1 MGGFVHL
8 HVHSEYSF
16 LDGLNQVK
24 PLVARAK
31 ELGFDTLALTDH
43 GVMFGAFEFSYECHG
58 AELKPILGSELY
70 VARRGRKDK
79 QAKEDQ
85 KSYHLTVLAKDETG
99 YKNLIKLT
107 SFAHIEGYYYKPRVD
122 HELLE
127 KYHEGLV
134 VLSGCWAGEVER
146 AFLNGKD
153 EEAEKAAK
161 WYKNLFGDDYYL
173 EVMRFGS
180 KEEKWLVPKMVK
192 LGKKLGIKLVATCDV
207 HYLNQDQAKAQEVMW
222 AISDGKRL
230 DDPTRRVMESD
241 QFFLKNEEEMRSLWE
256 DMPGVVDETVAI
268 AKKCN
273 VELKFSGFVLPD
285 VDIPKK
291 YKKNYDKYLKDRTYK
306 EGEARLRRKFTES
319 EGERIDYELGIIAVK
334 KMSQYILLCA
344 DFSKWMREHDIFV
357 NTRGS
362 AAGSMVAYSLGVV
375 NANPLK
381 FQLMFERFL
390 NPERPK
396 APDVDFDI
404 ESARRDEVINAAI
417 EKFGWGSVA
426 HIITYDRM
434 RTRAA
439 IRDVGRVLGLPL
451 EVVDKM
457 AKLAPQSGQGTRK
470 ASLKEALNQVPE
482 LKALVESDERL
493 KELYDYAS
501 VLDGIARHRGLH
513 ACGVLITPGK
523 IHDHVP
529 VVVDAETGR
538 LVTQYDFRALEEL
551 GLLKMDF
558 LGVENLDII
567 KDAIRIIKENKGVIV
582 DVDKLIDEFNFGD
595 KPTYDLINKLD
606 TLGIFQLESD
616 VMKKTL
622 KIISPQNVLDIG
634 ACLALVRP
642 GPNAYQEV
650 YGRRRAGKEKPQY
663 LDPRMEKFLERSYG
677 VLVYQEDLM
686 RCVIELAGMSW
697 AEADTFRKFTGKKI
711 PDILLNQKD
720 DLIKRFLDNGM
731 DKKVAD
737 TLFEQFL
744 PFANYA
750 FNEAHSA
757 SYSIVTYLTAY
768 LKANFPVEYMAALY
782 KAHLGDQDKLGQI
795 SDECRRKGIEIL
807 PPDINQSYE
816 DFVIEG
822 EKNIRFG
829 MAGIKGVGR
838 AVVSALVEA
847 RGKKPFTSID
857 DLCSRIDLSKVS
869 KSALEAMAKV
879 GAMDQF
885 GTRAAVLKVLPVA
898 VEKWQ
903 DAWKLKK
910 AGQTGFFSSQQEQDN
925 ITPTIV
931 PQLDELPEQE
941 KLSYEKEL
949 LGTYV
954 STHPATNLYAV
965 LKSAGV
971 CTVSEALNRRP
982 TTKVKICGYIERL
995 KAITTKSGKGMCFL
1009 TVQDHTAEADVTLFP
1024 KRFEEKKEELG
1035 EGKAIVVVG
1044 KIDNRGGR
1052 IGMLADKIYI
1062 LDDEKVN
1069 GLKAK
1074 IAAANG
1080 SCNKPDDKATAS
1092 ESSAESEPETKI
1104 SPNLSGATVPI
1115 KSGQALKIEVPRGA
1129 TVEQL
1134 KDLNDLLRA
1143 SPGQTKVTI
1152 VIPNHKGPRIIE
1164 FKHGVLVDDSLT
1176 ASAES
1181 TIPGISLQR

>member
-24 PLVARAK
+24 PLVGRAK
-31 ELGFDTLALTDH
+31 ELGFKSLALTDH
-43 GVMFGAFEFSYECHG
+43 GVMYGAFEFSYECKG
-58 AELKPILGSELY
+58 AEIKPLLGSEIY
-70 VARRGRKDK
+70 VAKRGRKDK
-79 QAKEDQ
+79 QGKEDQ

-99 YKNLIKLT
+99 YRNLIKLV
-107 SFAHIEGYYYKPRVD
+107 SFAHIEGFYYKPRVD
-122 HELLE
+122 RELLE

-134 VLSGCWAGEVER
+134 ILSGCWAGEVQR
-146 AFLNGKD
+146 SFLNGKD
-153 EEAEKAAK
+153 SEAEKYAK
-161 WYKNLFGDDYYL
+161 WYKKLFGEDYYL

-180 KEEKWLVPKMVK
+180 EEEKTLVPKMVK
-192 LGKKLGIKLVATCDV
+192 LGRKLGIKLVATCDV
-207 HYLNQDQAKAQEVMW
+207 HYLKQEQAKAQEVMW

-230 DDPTRRVMESD
+230 DDPTRRKMESD
-241 QFFLKNEEEMRSLWE
+241 QFFLKSEEEMRETWK
-256 DMPGVVDETVAI
+256 DMPEVVDETVKI

-273 VELKFSGFVLPD
+273 VELKFNGFILPD

-291 YKKNYDKYLKDRTYK
+291 YKKDYDLYLKERSY
-306 EGEARLRRKFTES
+306 S
-319 EGERIDYELGIIAVK
+319 EGEVRLKRKFNNEEQTRMDYELGIIAGK

-344 DFSKWMREHDIFV
+344 DFSKWMREHDVFV

-362 AAGSMVAYSLGVV
+362 AAGSLVAYALGVV

-404 ESARRDEVINAAI
+404 ESARRDEVVAAAVK
-417 EKFGWGSVA
+417 KFGWDSVA

-470 ASLKEALNQVPE
+470 ISLKEALEQVPE
-482 LKALVESDERL
+482 LKQLVGSDPRL

-529 VVVDAETGR
+529 AVVDSETGR

-551 GLLKMDF
+551 GLMKMDF

-567 KDAIRIIKENKGVIV
+567 KDAVRLIKEHKGKMI
-582 DVDKLIDEFNFGD
+582 DVDELIDKFDFED
-595 KPTYDLINKLD
+595 KATYALINKLD

-622 KIISPQNVLDIG
+622 RIIGPQNVLDIG

-642 GPNAYQEV
+642 GPNAYQET

-663 LDPRMEKFLERSYG
+663 LDQRMEKFLARSYG
-677 VLVYQEDLM
+677 VLVYQEDLI

-720 DLIKRFLDNGM
+720 DLIKRFLDKGM
-731 DKKVAD
+731 DKKAANS
-737 TLFEQFL
+737 LFEQFL

-782 KAHLGDQDKLGQI
+782 KAHLGDQTKLGAI
-795 SDECRRKGIEIL
+795 SDECRRKGIQIF
-807 PPDINQSYE
+807 PPDINQSFE

-822 EKNIRFG
+822 KNDIRFG

-838 AVVSALVEA
+838 AVVSALVEV
-847 RGKKPFTSID
+847 RGDKPFESLD
-857 DLCSRIDLSKVS
+857 DLCSRVDHTRVS

-879 GAMDQF
+879 GAMDGF

-903 DAWKLKK
+903 DALKMRK
-910 AGQTGFFSSQQEQDN
+910 AGQAGFFTAEQEQAS

-931 PQLDELPEQE
+931 PELPEVLEQE
-941 KLSYEKEL
+941 KLKWEKEL

-954 STHPATNLYAV
+954 STHPATALFET
-965 LKSAGV
+965 LKKTGI
-971 CTVSEALNRRP
+971 CTVADALLKRP
-982 TTKVKICGYIERL
+982 GSRIKICGYIERL

-1009 TVQDHTAEADVTLFP
+1009 TVQDHSGEADVTLFP
-1024 KRFEEKKEELG
+1024 KLFEEKKEELT
-1035 EGKAIVVVG
+1035 EGVAIVVIG

-1052 IGMLADKIYI
+1052 TGILADKIYLI
-1062 LDDEKVN
+1062 NEEKLN
-1069 GLKAK
+1069 GIREK
-1074 IAAANG
+1074 IASANG
-1080 SCNKPDDKATAS
+1080 GVSCAKPSFDGPVAS
-1092 ESSAESEPETKI
+1092 DAPVSLPSVPDQGKVAQ
-1104 SPNLSGATVPI
+1104 SPKEVRIDIPAGATVD
-1115 KSGQALKIEVPRGA
+1115 
-1129 TVEQL
+1129 QL
-1134 KDLNDLLRA
+1134 KKLNELLKA
-1143 SPGQTKVTI
+1143 APGEAKVTI
-1152 VIPNHKGPRIIE
+1152 IVPNHKAPRTIE
-1164 FKHGVLVDDSLT
+1164 FKHGVEVDSSLIT
-1176 ASAES
+1176 VAEK
-1181 TIPGISLQR
+1181 TLPGIAFN

>member
-31 ELGFDTLALTDH
+31 ELGFESMALTDH
-43 GVMFGAFEFSYECHG
+43 GAMYGAFEFSAECKR
-58 AELKPILGSELY
+58 AEIKPILGSEVY
-70 VARRGRKDK
+70 VARRGRKDR
-79 QAKEDQ
+79 QGKEDQ
-85 KSYHLTVLAKDETG
+85 KSYHLTVLAKDEQG
-99 YKNLIKLT
+99 YRNLIKLI
-107 SFAHIEGYYYKPRVD
+107 SFAHIEGFYYKPRVD
-122 HELLE
+122 RELLK
-127 KYHEGLV
+127 KYHEGLI
-134 VLSGCWAGEVER
+134 VLSGCWQGEVQR

-153 EEAEKAAK
+153 DEAERYAK
-161 WYKNLFGDDYYL
+161 WYKKLFGDDYYL

-180 KEEKWLVPKMVK
+180 EEEKTLVPKMAK
-192 LGKKLGIKLVATCDV
+192 LGNKLGIKLVATCDV
-207 HYLNQDQAKAQEVMW
+207 HYLKQEQAKAQEVMW

-230 DDPTRRVMESD
+230 DDPTRRKIESD
-241 QFFLKNEEEMRSLWE
+241 QFFLKSEDEMRSLWK
-256 DMPGVVDETVAI
+256 DMPEVVDQTVKI
-268 AKKCN
+268 ADKCN
-273 VELKFSGFVLPD
+273 VELKFDGFVLPD
-285 VDIPKK
+285 VDIPKR
-291 YKKNYDKYLKDRTYK
+291 YKKNYDKYLRDRSYT
-306 EGEARLRRKFTES
+306 EGQARLKRPLDPEEKKRM
-319 EGERIDYELGIIAVK
+319 DYELDVIAGK

-344 DFSKWMREHDIFV
+344 DFAKWMRENDIFV

-362 AAGSMVAYSLGVV
+362 AAGSLVAYALGVV

-404 ESARRDEVINAAI
+404 ESARRDEVIKAAI
-417 EKFGWGSVA
+417 KKFGWNSVA

-470 ASLKEALNQVPE
+470 ASLKDALEQVAE
-482 LKALVESDERL
+482 LKLLVDSDPRL

-523 IHDHVP
+523 VHDHVP
-529 VVVDAETGR
+529 VVVDNDTGR

-567 KDAIRIIKENKGVIV
+567 KDAIRLIEEHKSKKIDI
-582 DVDKLIDEFNFGD
+582 DQLIDEFNFDD
-595 KPTYDLINKLD
+595 KPTYELINNLD

-616 VMKKTL
+616 VMKRTL
-622 KIISPQNVLDIG
+622 RIIGPQNVIDIG

-642 GPNAYQEV
+642 GPNAYQEA
-650 YGRRRAGKEKPQY
+650 YGARRAGKQKPEY

-677 VLVYQEDLM
+677 VLVYQEDLI
-686 RCVIELAGMSW
+686 RCVIDLAGMTW

-711 PDILLNQKD
+711 PDILLDQKE
-720 DLIKRFLDNGM
+720 DLIKRFVDNGM
-731 DKKVAD
+731 NKQTALK
-737 TLFEQFL
+737 LFEQFL

-768 LKANFPVEYMAALY
+768 LKANFTVEYMAALY
-782 KAHLGDQDKLGQI
+782 KAHLGDQAKLGTI
-795 SDECRRKGIEIL
+795 SDESRRKGIEIL
-807 PPDINQSYE
+807 PPDINKSYE

-822 EKNIRFG
+822 GRGIRFG

-838 AVVSALVEA
+838 TVVSNLVSA
-847 RGKKPFTSID
+847 RGDQSFKDID
-857 DLCSRIDLSKVS
+857 DLCSRIDHSKVP

-879 GAMDQF
+879 GAMDNF

-903 DAWKLKK
+903 DALKLKK
-910 AGQTGFFSSQQEQDN
+910 AGQTGFFSSEQESAN

-931 PQLDELPEQE
+931 PDIPELPEQE
-941 KLSYEKEL
+941 LLKWEKEL

-954 STHPATNLYAV
+954 STHPAVSLYET
-965 LKSAGV
+965 LKTTGICSVAD
-971 CTVSEALNRRP
+971 ALTKRP
-982 TTKVKICGYIERL
+982 GSRIKVCGYIERL
-995 KAITTKSGKGMCFL
+995 KSITTKSGKGMCFL
-1009 TVQDHTAEADVTLFP
+1009 SVQDHTGEADVTLFP
-1024 KRFEEKKEELG
+1024 RLFEEKKEELA
-1035 EGKAIVVVG
+1035 EGSAVVVIG
-1044 KIDNRGGR
+1044 KVDSRGGR
-1052 IGMLADKIYI
+1052 IGLLADKIYFI
-1062 LDDEKVN
+1062 NEEKLN
-1069 GLKAK
+1069 GLREK
-1074 IAAANG
+1074 IASING
-1080 SCNKPDDKATAS
+1080 GCSKEVADPP
-1092 ESSAESEPETKI
+1092 EPKEQNQEVRI
-1104 SPNLSGATVPI
+1104 DIPPGATVN
-1115 KSGQALKIEVPRGA
+1115 
-1129 TVEQL
+1129 QL
-1134 KDLNDLLRA
+1134 KRLNELLKA
-1143 SPGQTKVTI
+1143 SPGQSKVKI
-1152 VIPNHKGPRIIE
+1152 VIPNHKAPRVVE
-1164 FKHGVLVDDSLT
+1164 FKHGVSTDDSLI
-1176 ASAES
+1176 AVAEK
-1181 TIPGISLQR
+1181 TLPGISFT

>member
-31 ELGFDTLALTDH
+31 ELGFDSLALTDH
-43 GVMFGAFEFSYECHG
+43 GVMYGAFEFSYECKG
-58 AELKPILGSELY
+58 AEIKPILGSEIY
-70 VARRGRKDK
+70 IARRGRKDK
-79 QAKEDQ
+79 QGKEDQ

-99 YKNLIKLT
+99 YKNLIKLV
-107 SFAHIEGYYYKPRVD
+107 SFAHIEGFYYKPRVD
-122 HELLE
+122 RELLK
-127 KYHEGLV
+127 KYHEGLI
-134 VLSGCWAGEVER
+134 VLSGCWAGEVQR
-146 AFLNGKD
+146 SFLNGKD
-153 EEAEKAAK
+153 TEAEKYAK
-161 WYKNLFGDDYYL
+161 WYKKLFGEDYYL

-180 KEEKWLVPKMVK
+180 EEEKTLVPKMAK

-207 HYLNQDQAKAQEVMW
+207 HYLRQEQAKAQEVMW

-230 DDPTRRVMESD
+230 DDPTRRKIESD
-241 QFFLKNEEEMRSLWE
+241 QFYLKDEKEMRKLWK
-256 DMPGVVDETVAI
+256 DMPEVVDETVKI
-268 AKKCN
+268 GKKCN
-273 VELKFSGFVLPD
+273 VELKFNGFILPD
-285 VDIPKK
+285 VDIPEK
-291 YKKNYDKYLKDRTYK
+291 YKKNYDKYLKERSYK
-306 EGEARLRRKFTES
+306 EGEVRLRRELNTE
-319 EGERIDYELGIIAVK
+319 EKKRMDYELEVIAGK
-334 KMSQYILLCA
+334 KMTQYILLCA
-344 DFSKWMREHDIFV
+344 DFAKWMREHDIFV

-362 AAGSMVAYSLGVV
+362 AAGSLVAYALGVV

-404 ESARRDEVINAAI
+404 ESARRDEVVAAAVK
-417 EKFGWGSVA
+417 KFGWNSVA

-470 ASLKEALNQVPE
+470 ISLKEALEQVPE
-482 LKALVESDERL
+482 LKQLVESDPRL

-513 ACGVLITPGK
+513 ACGLLITPGN

-529 VVVDAETGR
+529 AVVDAETGR

-567 KDAIRIIKENKGVIV
+567 KDAIRLVKEHEGKEI
-582 DVDKLIDEFNFGD
+582 DVDQLIDEFSFDD

-622 KIISPQNVLDIG
+622 RIIQPQNVMDVG

-650 YGRRRAGKEKPQY
+650 YGRRRSGKEKPEY

-677 VLVYQEDLM
+677 VLVYQEDLI
-686 RCVIELAGMSW
+686 RCVIELAGFSW

-720 DLIKRFLDNGM
+720 DLMKRFLEHGM
-731 DKKVAD
+731 DKKAANQ
-737 TLFEQFL
+737 LFEQFI

-782 KAHLGDQDKLGQI
+782 KAHLGDQVKLGAI

-807 PPDINQSYE
+807 PPDINKSFE

-822 EKNIRFG
+822 ENDIRFG
-829 MAGIKGVGR
+829 MAGIKSVGR
-838 AVVSALVEA
+838 TVVSNLVEA
-847 RGKKPFTSID
+847 RDEKPFENLD
-857 DLCSRIDLSKVS
+857 DLCSRVDHSKVS

-879 GAMDQF
+879 GAMDKF
-885 GTRAAVLKVLPVA
+885 GTRAAILKVLPVA

-903 DAWKLKK
+903 DALKMKK
-910 AGQTGFFSSQQEQDN
+910 AGQTGFFSAEQEHAN

-931 PQLDELPEQE
+931 PEIPEVGEQE
-941 KLSYEKEL
+941 KLKWEKEL

-954 STHPATNLYAV
+954 STHPAMSLFET
-965 LKSAGV
+965 LKPTGL
-971 CTVSEALNRRP
+971 CTVADALLKRP
-982 TTKVKICGYIERL
+982 GSRIKICGYIERL

-1009 TVQDHTAEADVTLFP
+1009 TVQDHSGEADTTLFP
-1024 KRFEEKKEELG
+1024 RLYEEKKEALL
-1035 EGKAIVVVG
+1035 EGLAIVVVG
-1044 KIDNRGGR
+1044 KVDNRGGR
-1052 IGMLADKIYI
+1052 TGVLADKIYLI
-1062 LDDEKVN
+1062 NEEKLN
-1069 GLKAK
+1069 GIKQK

-1080 SCNKPDDKATAS
+1080 SCAKPSFDGPGASGADSSSSSPIKPDP
-1092 ESSAESEPETKI
+1092 EPKVRI
-1104 SPNLSGATVPI
+1104 DIPAGATVD
-1115 KSGQALKIEVPRGA
+1115 
-1129 TVEQL
+1129 QL
-1134 KDLNDLLRA
+1134 KKLNTLLKA
-1143 SPGQTKVTI
+1143 TPGKSKVTI
-1152 VIPNHKGPRIIE
+1152 IIPNHKAPRAIE
-1164 FKHGVLVDDSLT
+1164 FKHGVEVDSSLIST
-1176 ASAES
+1176 AEQAL
-1181 TIPGISLQR
+1181 PGVAFN